1 MNKKHLATLAAMV
14 PAKHKGLS
22 AKELFAKNPTNAS
35 RLARYIEKYCKEL
48 TREIIESQN

>member
-1 MNKKHLATLAAMV
+1 MNKTHLATLATMV
-14 PAKHKGLS
+14 PKKNKGLS
-22 AKELFAKNPTNAS
+22 AKELFKKDPASAS